1 MTMTVTMSVLLQG
14 RRVLSRGH
22 GRWEGRWGSR
32 LGSRCVLL
40 REAGSQHAGPPGRA
54 GAQEV
59 RKESAQGGGAL
70 PGLFAVFCHF

>member
-1 MTMTVTMSVLLQG
+1 METEVVGKAEREGRAVTMTVTMSVLLQG

-40 REAGSQHAGPPGRA
+40 REAGSQHAGPPGGPVLR
-54 GAQEV
+54 
-59 RKESAQGGGAL
+59 R
-70 PGLFAVFCHF
+70 